1 MMFYAHQ
8 RSRSEKEQ
16 VSYTPQTCLRVT
28 MKKRSRSHN
37 MLWYVSKIF
46 ETCSCM
52 PKTCKTHFGISRVE
66 CAGTGTSSAQ
76 CIRRKEKWDLP
87 HRRHSVLT
95 KHALFEWRIVLMC
108 HTCAH
113 KTHPGIVH
121 THVSRVVVCRC
132 DSFGDVPKLSKAA
145 GGGGTPK
152 EKARCWCQAP
162 LIAATIFLL
171 SLLGIL
177 ALLRYYLIFVEF
189 VLRKVRKGTGYV
201 ALSDLPDDEEEKM

>member
-87 HRRHSVLT
+87 HRRHSVLI
-95 KHALFEWRIVLMC
+95 KHALFEWHIVLMC
-108 HTCAH
+108 
-113 KTHPGIVH
+113 P
-121 THVSRVVVCRC
+121 
-132 DSFGDVPKLSKAA
+132 KAA